1 MRLQFTPEYLEK
13 LEEFALSYHTTRDEL
28 IEKIE
33 YCLNDLCE
41 YDIKKA
47 IESGHVAMDEAYEER
62 YWLPDVCIE
71 GFSVAIMFDELHKE
85 DCLNWD
91 DYFNYLLKQ
100 YYE

>member
-1 MRLQFTPEYLEK
+1 MKLEFAPQYLEE
-13 LEEFALSYHTTRDEL
+13 LEKFALAYHTTRDKL

-33 YCLNDLCE
+33 YCLEELCGYE
-41 YDIKKA
+41 IKKA
-47 IESGHVAMDEAYEER
+47 IESGHVAIDEER
-62 YWLPDVCIE
+62 YWLPDVFIA